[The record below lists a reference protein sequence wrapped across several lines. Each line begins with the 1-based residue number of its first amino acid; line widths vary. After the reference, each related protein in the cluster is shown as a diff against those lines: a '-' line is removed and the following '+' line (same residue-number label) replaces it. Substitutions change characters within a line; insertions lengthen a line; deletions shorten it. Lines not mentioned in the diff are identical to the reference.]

1 MRSLVILTLALI
13 TASPVQAQSLNLDSE
28 SFFYGLGSGGG
39 AVLCRLLRDGDISRP
54 RAKDLIKQVFQRMAA
69 DQETPGDGKAN
80 IARGFNDVNAQ
91 FAACQLRLDP

>member
-1 MRSLVILTLALI
+1 MLR
-13 TASPVQAQSLNLDSE
+13 
-28 SFFYGLGSGGG
+28 
-39 AVLCRLLRDGDISRP
+39 RLLRDGDISRP
-54 RAKDLIKQVFQRMAA
+54 RAQDLIKQVLQRMAA

>member
-1 MRSLVILTLALI
+1 VRSLVTLAFALI
-13 TASPVQAQSLNLDSE
+13 TASLLQTQSLNLGSE

-54 RAKDLIKQVFQRMAA
+54 RAQDLIKQVLQRMAA

>member
-1 MRSLVILTLALI
+1 VRSLVILAFALI
-13 TASPVQAQSLNLDSE
+13 TTSPLQAQSLNLDSE

-54 RAKDLIKQVFQRMAA
+54 RAKNLIKQVFQRMAA

-80 IARGFNDVNAQ
+80 IARGFNDMNAQ